1 MLRCMKY
8 FLIAISLVL
17 AACSQVREPSELQQ
31 LSPGTIESVEPVE
44 LADPMAP
51 PAEERN
57 DDAEPSYADRVVVRL
72 NDGRTVYLVYTG
84 PRHFHTGQVVRMHV
98 SDSSIFIL

>member
-1 MLRCMKY
+1 MKY

-17 AACSQVREPSELQQ
+17 AACSQVREPGELQQ
-31 LSPGTIESVEPVE
+31 LSPGTIESVEAVE

-51 PAEERN
+51 SAEGN

-72 NDGRTVYLVYTG
+72 KDGRTVYLVYTG